1 MVLSGQ
7 AYWVVFIRIEGGV
20 SEREWVKKENA
31 GTPASELMKKM
42 ENYEIKQTR
51 FCSGGRGNGKTGVDG
66 RREKGEKGS
75 EENLGKRAGLG
86 DGRGGLTNQDLSILN
101 YRIQVCFKVTRLAVW

>member
-1 MVLSGQ
+1 
-7 AYWVVFIRIEGGV
+7 
-20 SEREWVKKENA
+20 
-31 GTPASELMKKM
+31 MKLNKPDSAL
-42 ENYEIKQTR
+42 R
-51 FCSGGRGNGKTGVDG
+51 GRGNGKTGVDG

-101 YRIQVCFKVTRLAVW
+101 YRIQVCFKVTRLAVWQ